1 MARPVNA
8 DAKLTREKLLDEAI
22 VRFARH
28 GFHGASAREVAQAA
42 SVNPAVVAYYFQ
54 GKQGLYDA
62 CVDEVYRRL
71 SKRLNSAFAES
82 IPQEIPDLIDRVY
95 RAAREEREG
104 IRLLVRQIVDHGH
117 LTTRTESMHFLP
129 NLETVTA
136 AAVQRTGCTREQAR
150 AAAVSLSY
158 AVSRFVIQDDHSL
171 KLAFGARTVEQ
182 AHKRAVQI
190 LATTAQAL
198 LGMRN

>member
-8 DAKLTREKLLDEAI
+8 DPKVTREKLLDEAI
-22 VRFARH
+22 IRFARH
-28 GFHGASAREVAQAA
+28 GFRGASAREVAQAA

-71 SKRLNSAFAES
+71 SKRVNSAFADLV
-82 IPQEIPDLIDRVY
+82 PQEIPEIIDRVY

-117 LTTRTESMHFLP
+117 LTGRTESMHFLP
-129 NLETVTA
+129 NIETITTI
-136 AAVQRTGCTREQAR
+136 AVQRTGCTREQAR
-150 AAAVSLSY
+150 AAAVTLGY
-158 AVSRFVIQDDHSL
+158 AVSRFVIQDDNSL
-171 KLAFGARTVEQ
+171 KTAFGARTVEQ
-182 AHKRAVQI
+182 AHKRAIQI
-190 LATTAQAL
+190 LSTTAQAL